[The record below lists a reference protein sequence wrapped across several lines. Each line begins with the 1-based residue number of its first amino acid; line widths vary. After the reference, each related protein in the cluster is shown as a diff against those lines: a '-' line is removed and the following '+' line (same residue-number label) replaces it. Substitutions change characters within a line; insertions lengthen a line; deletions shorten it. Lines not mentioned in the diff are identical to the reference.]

1 MQPAI
6 RSNTATILQY

>member
-6 RSNTATILQY
+6 RSNSQKTYH